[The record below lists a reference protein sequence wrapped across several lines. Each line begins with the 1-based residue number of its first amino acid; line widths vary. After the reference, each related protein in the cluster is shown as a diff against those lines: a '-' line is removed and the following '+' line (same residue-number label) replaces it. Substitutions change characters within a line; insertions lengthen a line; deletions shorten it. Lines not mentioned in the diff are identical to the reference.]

1 MGKYSLENY
10 ERYKMTKCRPEE
22 DRTDRPGAG
31 INTFRTVPVLPE
43 NWPEL
48 TENTLLKV
56 KVAEREETFAETE
69 AAIRKL
75 ASRYY
80 QDPAVA
86 GVIPETDF
94 TGDRKYRL
102 LETVAE
108 AFAPKRC
115 FVPVSDGDMLDY
127 AVKHGIAGGLLIKVG
142 ENPYDCCEILAENN
156 AQRLYRQMPV
166 FVSFDKAKEKN
177 DRYAQQWHASAV
189 ENSASPAGYRIA
201 LRRLNYPEV
210 LSSGGF
216 APMQFWWTNRGPA
229 FCHERTKVM
238 LRLTQNRKTVSEFAT
253 GEEIEKVHLADRVY
267 NRIIRL
273 PEVPAGEYDLEYGV
287 FDMNGKPIVMANKGA
302 VSDGYYYAGELRIDT
317 AARPEYE
324 HIWDGY
330 DMDGYYPLEDP
341 AQPGD

>member
-22 DRTDRPGAG
+22 DTTDRPGAG
-31 INTFRTVPVLPE
+31 ISTFRTVTVLPE
-43 NWPEL
+43 ERPEL
-48 TENTLLKV
+48 IEITLLKV
-56 KVAEREETFAETE
+56 KVTNRRETFAETE
-69 AAIRKL
+69 ATIRKL

-80 QDPAVA
+80 QDPLVA
-86 GVIPETDF
+86 GVMPETDLE
-94 TGDRKYRL
+94 GDRKHRL

-115 FVPVSDGDMLDY
+115 FIPVCDGDMLDY
-127 AVKHGIAGGLLIKVG
+127 ALKHGIAGGLLIEVG
-142 ENPYDCCEILAENN
+142 EDPYDCCEIVAENN
-156 AQRLYRQMPV
+156 AQRLYRQLPV
-166 FVSFDKAKEKN
+166 FVSFKKADEKM
-177 DRYAQQWHASAV
+177 DQYALQWHASAV
-189 ENSASPAGYRIA
+189 ENSSSVAGYRIA
-201 LRRLNYPEV
+201 LRRLNYPER

-229 FCHERTKVM
+229 FCHEKTKVM
-238 LRLTQNRKTVSEFAT
+238 LRLAQNAKTVTTFET
-253 GEEIEKVHLADRVY
+253 GEELERIHLADRVY
-267 NRIIRL
+267 NRIICL

-287 FDMNGKPIVMANKGA
+287 FDMNGRPLVMANKDA
-302 VSDGYYYAGELRIDT
+302 VSDGYYYAGKLCIDT
-317 AARPEYE
+317 IARPEYE

>member
-10 ERYKMTKCRPEE
+10 ERYRMIKCRPEE

-31 INTFRTVPVLPE
+31 ICTFRTVTVLPE
-43 NWPEL
+43 ERPEL

-56 KVAEREETFAETE
+56 KVTNRGETFAETE

-75 ASRYY
+75 ASRFY
-80 QDPAVA
+80 QDPAVV
-86 GVIPETDF
+86 GVTPETDLE
-94 TGDRKYRL
+94 GDRKFRL
-102 LETVAE
+102 LETMAE
-108 AFAPKRC
+108 AFSPKRC
-115 FVPVSDGDMLDY
+115 FVPVSDGELLDY
-127 AVKHGIAGGLLIKVG
+127 AIKHGIAGGLLIQVSKD
-142 ENPYDCCEILAENN
+142 PYDCCEAMAENN

-166 FVSFDKAKEKN
+166 FVSFEGAGETSDQ
-177 DRYAQQWHASAV
+177 YALQWHASAV
-189 ENSASPAGYRIA
+189 ENSSATAGYRIA
-201 LRRLNYPEV
+201 LRRLNYPEI

-229 FCHERTKVM
+229 FCHEKTKVM
-238 LRLTQNRKTVSEFAT
+238 LRLTQDGKTVTAFET
-253 GEEIEKVHLADRVY
+253 GEEIERIHLADRVY

-273 PEVPAGEYDLEYGV
+273 PEIPAGAYALEYGV
-287 FDMNGKPIVMANKGA
+287 FDMNGEPLVMANKGA
-302 VSDGYYYAGELRIDT
+302 VSDGYYYAGEIRIDT
-317 AARPEYE
+317 VARPEYE